1 MNMYKFQRQRKSNG
15 QYQGTALGDE
25 TKNQVSNQKKVIKQN
40 KKGYLSKI
48 AKENTQLKGDST
60 KK

>member
-25 TKNQVSNQKKVIKQN
+25 TKNQISNQKEVIKQN
-40 KKGYLSKI
+40 KKAISVRWQRKI
-48 AKENTQLKGDST
+48 YN
-60 KK
+60 